1 MRDDYTTCARFF
13 FVHFDRHNLEVPPI
27 QLSYF
32 ASLLG
37 NFFVHELLPPP
48 SLSPPPAEDRDPSI
62 LDMEDTIVSQRYAQR
77 AQELLSSFPPSC
89 PSLKPHDLELTGRY
103 PIAAGGFANIWEAT
117 YHNRKVVL
125 KSYRHYASFDTSAV
139 DAVRGSHSYR
149 KSANRFDLE
158 VPQRSSRMQPAPPR
172 RRERT
177 IYRGVLN
184 GSPPLRHRLR
194 VHGKP

>member
-1 MRDDYTTCARFF
+1 MARLG
-13 FVHFDRHNLEVPPI
+13 R
-27 QLSYF
+27 
-32 ASLLG
+32 SLQKRLPRG
-37 NFFVHELLPPP
+37 SPNPTELLRLVVGEFFCSRVAP
-48 SLSPPPAEDRDPSI
+48 SPLTIAPPAEDRDPSI
-62 LDMEDTIVSQRYAQR
+62 LDMEDTIVFQRYAQR

-125 KSYRHYASFDTSAV
+125 KSYRHYASLDTSAV
-139 DAVRGSHSYR
+139 DAVRGSRSYR
-149 KSANRFDLE
+149 KSANRFGLE

-172 RRERT
+172 TRERT